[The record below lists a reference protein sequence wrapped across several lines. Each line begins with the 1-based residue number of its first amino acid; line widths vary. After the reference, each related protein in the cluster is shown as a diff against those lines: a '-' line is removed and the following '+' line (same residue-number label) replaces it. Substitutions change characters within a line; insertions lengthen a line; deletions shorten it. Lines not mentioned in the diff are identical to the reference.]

1 MFTLE
6 LQIQSFQ
13 RYYKMITK
21 PQSEI
26 TYLPT
31 DKGLISITYNEL
43 VQINKKWENPI
54 EKQGKNTWVSIS
66 SKRVQKANK
75 PL

>member
-26 TYLPT
+26 IYLPT
-31 DKGLISITYNEL
+31 DKGLISITYMSL
-43 VQINKKWENPI
+43 YKSIKS
-54 EKQGKNTWVSIS
+54 EKIQ
-66 SKRVQKANK
+66 
-75 PL
+75 